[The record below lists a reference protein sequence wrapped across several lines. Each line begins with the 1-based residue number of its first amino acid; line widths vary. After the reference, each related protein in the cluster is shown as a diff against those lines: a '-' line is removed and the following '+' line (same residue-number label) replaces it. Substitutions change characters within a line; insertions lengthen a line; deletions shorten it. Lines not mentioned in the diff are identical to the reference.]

1 MRDEGSRR
9 GTPLSREEGTI
20 MHPSPTGLVAGAFA
34 ACLLGCQSDAQQS
47 RELLKAQA
55 DLKQA
60 NQALG
65 DKVDRLEGE
74 IKKLDAQ
81 VALIGLK
88 QSRVASVSAADEGYT
103 VAMTRLGPFT
113 VFFDRATQYL
123 DGYRVRLK
131 IRNLGSA
138 IAVGARLKIQ
148 WGPEERFSRA
158 KEKGASPP
166 QREKE
171 VTIERRLYPGYVYP
185 VEVVLS
191 PATAVDVKTLR
202 IEIDTDRIEAR
213 HRSANG
219 QP

>member
-1 MRDEGSRR
+1 
-9 GTPLSREEGTI
+9 

-34 ACLLGCQSDAQQS
+34 ACLFGCQPDAQKSQ
-47 RELLKAQA
+47 ELLKAQA
-55 DLKQA
+55 ELKQA

-65 DKVDRLEGE
+65 EKIDKLEGE
-74 IKKLDAQ
+74 IKRLDAQ
-81 VALIGLK
+81 VALVGSK
-88 QSRVASVSAADEGYT
+88 QSRVASVSAADEGYA
-103 VAMTRLGPFT
+103 VAVTRLGPFT
-113 VFFDRATQYL
+113 VLFDRATQYL

-148 WGPEERFSRA
+148 WGPEERFPRA
-158 KEKGASPP
+158 KEKGAPLL

-213 HRSANG
+213 RRSTNG